1 MNINFVKYHKLNY
14 LFFGILVI
22 ATIVCLVVFGLNL
35 GIDFLG
41 GTLWE
46 ITFSAQGG
54 SASGGEFPPSI
65 ATIQKALNSFN
76 LGEIIIQPTD
86 NNGVILRFKDI
97 NEDTHQA
104 MLAKLNEISN
114 VEEKSFESVGPTI
127 GKELKDKTV
136 ALIVISLIVLL
147 VYIAVSFRKL
157 KWPIASWQYGIVSI
171 ITLAID
177 VMATLLVL
185 ILLGKFY
192 NVQLNIAIV
201 AALLTIIGYTI
212 NDKVIVFDRVRENIL
227 KERSDGFAETVD
239 KSLNQI
245 LGRSLSTGA
254 CTLIILFV
262 LFFLGGETLKY
273 FSLTLIVGIIIGT
286 YTSLFVASSLLV
298 SWGLRGRK

>member
-1 MNINFVKYHKLNY
+1 MSINFIKYHKLNY
-14 LFFGILVI
+14 LFFGILIV
-22 ATIVCLVVFGLNL
+22 ATIVFLIMFGLNL

-46 ITFSAQGG
+46 VDFSDRP
-54 SASGGEFPPSI
+54 ENNV
-65 ATIQKALNSFN
+65 IQEKLNSFN
-76 LGEIIIQPTD
+76 LGEIVIQPTD
-86 NNGVILRFKDI
+86 NNGVILRFKDVDEEI
-97 NEDTHQA
+97 HQE
-104 MLAKLNEISN
+104 MLAKLNEISV
-114 VEEKSFESVGPTI
+114 VEEKKFESIGPTI

-136 ALIVISLIVLL
+136 ALITISLIVLL
-147 VYIAVSFRKL
+147 IYIAVSFRKL

-171 ITLAID
+171 VTLALD
-177 VMATLLVL
+177 VLVTLLVL
-185 ILLGKFY
+185 ILLGRFY

-227 KERSDGFAETVD
+227 KERSGDFEGTIN

-254 CTLIILFV
+254 CTLIVLFV

-273 FSLTLIVGIIIGT
+273 FSLTLIVGIIVGT
-286 YTSLFVASSLLV
+286 YTSLFVASSILV
-298 SWGLRGRK
+298 SWGLKGKN